1 VAASRAISM
10 PSASSCGT
18 PLLSRA
24 TSITGRY
31 RSTKTRGSKGGRG
44 QRTIFP
50 NHRRPSRLAR
60 TFRLTARPCSPL
72 TRKVSSKV
80 NPAGNNPEEGGRAY
94 FSPRVLPPLRLA
106 SWVILPSEPLIQVGF
121 GDRQKAITP
130 RFGRPRGRLRTRHRL
145 HRWLR
150 K

>member
-1 VAASRAISM
+1 M
-10 PSASSCGT
+10 PSASNCRT
-18 PLLSRA
+18 LLLSTA
-24 TSITGRY
+24 TTITGRC
-31 RSTKTRGSKGGRG
+31 RSTKTRVSKGGRG

-60 TFRLTARPCSPL
+60 TFRLSARPCSPL

-80 NPAGNNPEEGGRAY
+80 NPAGKNYTNPEEGGCAY
-94 FSPRVLPPLRLA
+94 FSPRVLPPLRSA
-106 SWVILPSEPLIQVGF
+106 SWVILSSEPLIQVGF

-130 RFGRPRGRLRTRHRL
+130 PFGRPRGRHRTRHRL